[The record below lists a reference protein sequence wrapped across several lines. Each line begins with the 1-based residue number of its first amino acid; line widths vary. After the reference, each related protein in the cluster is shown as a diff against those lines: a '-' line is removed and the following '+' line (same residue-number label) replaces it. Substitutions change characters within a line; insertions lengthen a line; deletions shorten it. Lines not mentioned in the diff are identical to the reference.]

1 MQQILKFKF
10 EIYRKVF
17 HFCLILLPISYVI
30 VKNKKIFFISLF
42 VATFIIVLADFFRHK
57 NNILNSLFLVIF
69 GKIMR
74 DHEKNQPKLSGV
86 SYAFL
91 SASLVF
97 SFAKPVV
104 AIMSLFI
111 LAIADGFAS
120 IVGKSIKSKPF
131 YQKTSAGSIAFFC
144 LAMVVVVVCGC
155 YFNYKNWVFYIYSLF
170 GVIFATALEARSD
183 LLKLDDNLVV
193 PLSFALI
200 LSFLDILWNFL

>member
-1 MQQILKFKF
+1 MITIRN
-10 EIYRKVF
+10 EIYRKLF
-17 HFCLILLPISYVI
+17 HFCLVLLPISFLLI
-30 VKNKKIFFISLF
+30 KDKKIFYIFLL
-42 VATFIIVLADFFRHK
+42 ATTFFIVLADLVRTKH
-57 NNILNSLFLVIF
+57 NGLNKIFLAIF

-74 DHEKNQPKLSGV
+74 DYEKTQSTLSGL

-97 SFAKPVV
+97 TLAKPVV
-104 AIMSLFI
+104 AIMAFFI

-120 IVGKSIKSKPF
+120 IVGKTIKSRPF
-131 YQKTSAGSIAFFC
+131 YQKTLAGSSAFFC
-144 LAMVVVVVCGC
+144 LAMLVVLVSGWC
-155 YFNYKNWVFYIYSLF
+155 FNYKSWYFYVYSFF

-193 PLSFALI
+193 PLSFALV

>member
-74 DHEKNQPKLSGV
+74 DHEKNQPKLSGL
-86 SYAFL
+86 SYTFL
-91 SASLVF
+91 SASVVF
-97 SFAKPVV
+97 ALAKPVV

-120 IVGKSIKSKPF
+120 IIGKLIKSRPF
-131 YQKTSAGSIAFFC
+131 YQKTLAGSITFFC
-144 LAMVVVVVCGC
+144 LAALVVAVYGW
-155 YFNYKNWVFYIYSLF
+155 YFQYKSWSFYVYSLIA
-170 GVIFATALEARSD
+170 VIFATTLEARSD
-183 LLKLDDNLVV
+183 LLKLDDNLIV

-200 LSFLDILWNFL
+200 LSFFDILWNFL